1 MLTRGTRCA
10 VVTTITLT
18 VVVGGALPAV
28 ADGGWG
34 WTECDQNPH
43 PGCELGAERDDGGT
57 VPDGGGPDLGVPDSG
72 GGGEEEAEPE
82 EDNPDRMNCSYQPA
96 PDYQPPP
103 EAITASYGA
112 PESDDGNA
120 LVVEPAVF
128 EHSDSGWSAAVPAA
142 EPEPGEGPGAWYVWQ
157 CSGTGVRDAL
167 YRPPVWI
174 PEAPPGEGADPGP
187 SPAALAQRAY
197 EQLQLPEPAI
207 EASPSGD
214 QLVQVPT
221 WLWLEYWG
229 EVSATA
235 SVPGVSVTATAHP
248 ESVEWS
254 MGDGTTVECTGP
266 GTPYRAQA
274 DPSSPSPDC
283 GHTYHSS
290 SAGQPDE
297 AYPVSVEVRWTVT
310 WVGAGQSGTFP
321 GLTTEATTSFRVE
334 ESPALNTE

>member
-1 MLTRGTRCA
+1 VLMLTRGVVVAALTLAA
-10 VVTTITLT
+10 VVAT
-18 VVVGGALPAV
+18 ALPAV

-34 WTECDQNPH
+34 WTECEQNPH

-57 VPDGGGPDLGVPDSG
+57 PDDGGGPDLGGPDAG
-72 GGGEEEAEPE
+72 GGGEEEAAPE
-82 EDNPDRMNCSYQPA
+82 EDNPDLMNCSYLPA
-96 PDYQPPP
+96 PDYQPP
-103 EAITASYGA
+103 ADAATSSFDA
-112 PESDDGNA
+112 PAGEDA
-120 LVVEPAVF
+120 VRAEPAVV
-128 EHSDSGWSAAVPAA
+128 SPGDGWPTAVPLAA
-142 EPEPGEGPGAWYVWQ
+142 PEPGEGPGGWYVWQ
-157 CSGTGVRDAL
+157 CSGSGTRDAY

-174 PEAPPGEGADPGP
+174 PETPGEDGEPGP

-207 EASPSGD
+207 QASPSGD

-221 WLWLEYWG
+221 WLWLQEWG

-235 SVPGVSVTATAHP
+235 EVPGVSVTATARP

-283 GHTYHSS
+283 GHTYRSS

-297 AYPVSVEVRWTVT
+297 AYPVEVQVRWTVT
-310 WVGAGQSGTFP
+310 WSGAGQSGTFP
-321 GLTTEATTSFRVE
+321 GLTTTAETSFRVE